1 MHSQCLYRIFVSWN
15 WKKKVFFEDFQ
26 ILWKMSNKILLY
38 CIDGI
43 HCIHIGYGFMC
54 QLAKFK
60 LFGDWPPRIPRRI
73 TIVTASEA
81 ALAKLWLRSVSITS
95 AAPLLLSP
103 WWRTS
108 KRSGRLC
115 KCGFFL
121 HPHLT
126 STKKLLGK
134 NYHGFD
140 VEVED
145 SVVIKLFTLQ
155 KNYFK
160 KTCEKVSHKG
170 RHKLLRISNE

>member
-1 MHSQCLYRIFVSWN
+1 MPISKNQAFC
-15 WKKKVFFEDFQ
+15 
-26 ILWKMSNKILLY
+26 
-38 CIDGI
+38 
-43 HCIHIGYGFMC
+43 
-54 QLAKFK
+54 
-60 LFGDWPPRIPRRI
+60 DWPPRIPRRI

-170 RHKLLRISNE
+170 RHKLLRSLVVKRFFGRPTWVTRKIVKRVSNFLQQSLSWLMY